1 MSKTSETLHEAIQ
14 RLAEQGI
21 PYAAICKRLGVSRTT
36 VWRVLRA
43 K

>member
-1 MSKTSETLHEAIQ
+1 MTNRAETLHEAIQ